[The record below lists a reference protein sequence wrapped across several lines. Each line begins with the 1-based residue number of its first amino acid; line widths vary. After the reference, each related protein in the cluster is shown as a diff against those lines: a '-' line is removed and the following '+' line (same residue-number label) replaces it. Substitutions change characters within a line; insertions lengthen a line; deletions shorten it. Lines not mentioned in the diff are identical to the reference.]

1 MSNRTRWMAGAA
13 VLALAMGVA
22 HAGSGHGGHGGHW
35 GGQQGGMQMLKQA
48 DANGDGQTTLAE
60 AQAKVLERATAID
73 GNKDGA
79 ITPAEL
85 QAHREQ
91 MRAERRAARLA
102 AMDADKN
109 GAVSV
114 EEFAAV
120 HSERLARF
128 DRNGDGI
135 LDADDHP
142 RGYRHGDERQR
153 N

>member
-1 MSNRTRWMAGAA
+1 MSNRTRWMGAA
-13 VLALAMGVA
+13 VLALLAMGVA
-22 HAGSGHGGHGGHW
+22 HAGGGHGGHY
-35 GGQQGGMQMLKQA
+35 GGHQGGMQMLKQA

-60 AQAKVLERATAID
+60 AQTKVLERATAID
-73 GNKDGA
+73 ANKDGA
-79 ITPAEL
+79 ITATEL

-142 RGYRHGDERQR
+142 RGYRHGDGRQR

>member
-13 VLALAMGVA
+13 VLAVLAMGVA
-22 HAGSGHGGHGGHW
+22 HAGGGHGGHY
-35 GGQQGGMQMLKQA
+35 GGHQGGMQMLKQA

-73 GNKDGA
+73 TNKDGA
-79 ITPAEL
+79 ITAAEL

-91 MRAERRAARLA
+91 MRAERRAARMA

-109 GAVSV
+109 GTVSV

-135 LDADDHP
+135 LDADDHS

>member
-1 MSNRTRWMAGAA
+1 MSNRTRWVAGAA
-13 VLALAMGVA
+13 ALALLVMGVA
-22 HAGSGHGGHGGHW
+22 HAGGGHCGGH
-35 GGQQGGMQMLKQA
+35 QGMQMLKQA

-60 AQAKVLERATAID
+60 AQAKVLERAVSID
-73 GNKDGA
+73 SNKDGA
-79 ITPAEL
+79 ITAAEL

-102 AMDADKN
+102 GMDADKS
-109 GAVSV
+109 GSVSV
-114 EEFAAV
+114 EEFAAA

-142 RGYRHGDERQR
+142 RGYRHGDQHQR

>member
-13 VLALAMGVA
+13 VLAVLAMGVA
-22 HAGSGHGGHGGHW
+22 HAGGGHGGHY
-35 GGQQGGMQMLKQA
+35 GGHQGGMQMLKQA

-73 GNKDGA
+73 TNKDGA
-79 ITPAEL
+79 ITAAEL

-91 MRAERRAARLA
+91 MRAERRAARMA

-109 GAVSV
+109 GTVSV

-120 HSERLARF
+120 HSERLARV

>member
-13 VLALAMGVA
+13 VLAVLAMGVA
-22 HAGSGHGGHGGHW
+22 QAGGGHGGHY
-35 GGQQGGMQMLKQA
+35 GGHQGGMQMLKQA

-73 GNKDGA
+73 ANKDGA
-79 ITPAEL
+79 ITAAEL

-142 RGYRHGDERQR
+142 RGYRHGDGHQQ